1 MIPILHHLPHQH
13 QEVKGDSHA
22 HADARRE
29 IGRFAWAPPAKMT
42 NVNHEP
48 ETIALDLPDG
58 RVLQVMVSGPP
69 DGVPLVWHH
78 GTPGCAWQLRYRSS
92 ETHARG
98 LRYVTYTRAGA
109 AGSTRRPGRSVA
121 HVAEDVAAI
130 LDHLKADRCLVG
142 GNSGGGP
149 HALATGAVLP
159 DRVAAVL
166 CVCGIKPY
174 VGEPDFLDGMGE
186 ANVEEFEL
194 ALQGEDA
201 LRPFVMKDRAGIID
215 ADPDGVIET
224 LATLLP
230 EVDRSILRSEVGLD
244 VIYGLQAGVIE
255 VDGWI
260 DDDLA
265 FIRDWGFDPRKLT
278 VPSYVWQGSADLM
291 VPFHHAEWLANN
303 IPGVVPHFLDGE
315 GHLSVLVGR
324 FGTMVDELLPHL

>member
-1 MIPILHHLPHQH
+1 M
-13 QEVKGDSHA
+13 A
-22 HADARRE
+22 N
-29 IGRFAWAPPAKMT
+29 MT
-42 NVNHEP
+42 NES
-48 ETIALDLPDG
+48 ETIALALRDG
-58 RVLQVMVSGPP
+58 RVLEMIVSGPP

-78 GTPGCAWQLRYRSS
+78 GTPGCARQFRYRQN

-98 LRYVTYTRAGA
+98 LRYVTYSRAGA

-121 HVAEDVAAI
+121 DVAADVAAI
-130 LDHLKADRCLVG
+130 LDHLEADRCLVG

-149 HALATGAVLP
+149 HALATGALLP

-194 ALQGEDA
+194 ALQGEEA

-215 ADPDGVIET
+215 AKPEGIIET

-230 EVDRSILRSEVGLD
+230 EVDRGILRGDAGLD
-244 VIYGLQAGVIE
+244 IIRGLQGGVIE

-265 FIRDWGFDPRKLT
+265 FTRDWGFDPRKLS
-278 VPSYVWQGSADLM
+278 VPAYIWQGSADLM
-291 VPFHHAEWLANN
+291 VPFHHAQWLARNV
-303 IPGVVPHFLDGE
+303 PGVVSHLLDGE
-315 GHLSVLVGR
+315 GHFSVLVGR
-324 FGTMVDELLPHL
+324 FGAMVDELLPHL

>member
-1 MIPILHHLPHQH
+1 M
-13 QEVKGDSHA
+13 A
-22 HADARRE
+22 N
-29 IGRFAWAPPAKMT
+29 MT
-42 NVNHEP
+42 NES
-48 ETIALDLPDG
+48 ETIALALRDG
-58 RVLQVMVSGPP
+58 RVLEMIVSGPP

-78 GTPGCAWQLRYRSS
+78 GTPGCARQFRYRQN

-98 LRYVTYTRAGA
+98 LRYVTYSRAGA

-121 HVAEDVAAI
+121 DFAADVAAI
-130 LDHLKADRCLVG
+130 LDHLEADRCLVG

-149 HALATGAVLP
+149 HALATGALLP
-159 DRVAAVL
+159 DRVTAVL

-194 ALQGEDA
+194 ALQGEEA

-215 ADPDGVIET
+215 AKPEGIIET

-230 EVDRSILRSEVGLD
+230 EVDRGILRGDAGLD
-244 VIYGLQAGVIE
+244 IIRGLQGGVIE

-265 FIRDWGFDPRKLT
+265 FTRDWGFDPRKLS
-278 VPSYVWQGSADLM
+278 VPAYIWQGSADLM
-291 VPFHHAEWLANN
+291 VPFHHAQWLASNV
-303 IPGVVPHFLDGE
+303 PGVVSHLLDGE
-315 GHLSVLVGR
+315 GHFSVLVGR
-324 FGTMVDELLPHL
+324 FGAMVDELLPHL

>member
-1 MIPILHHLPHQH
+1 VTLVRTGRKRIHPYARPDKMASMSHGPQMI
-13 QEVKGDSHA
+13 S
-22 HADARRE
+22 
-29 IGRFAWAPPAKMT
+29 
-42 NVNHEP
+42 
-48 ETIALDLPDG
+48 LDLPDG
-58 RVLQVMVSGPP
+58 RMLQVIVSGPP

-78 GTPGCAWQLRYRSS
+78 GTPGCAWQLRYRQN
-92 ETHARG
+92 EAHARG

-109 AGSTRRPGRSVA
+109 AGSTRRPGRSVGDI
-121 HVAEDVAAI
+121 AEDVAAI
-130 LDHLKADRCLVG
+130 LDHLDADRCLVG

-149 HALATGAVLP
+149 HALATGALLP

-194 ALQGEDA
+194 ALQGEEA

-215 ADPDGVIET
+215 SDPEGIIET

-230 EVDRSILRSEVGLD
+230 EVDRGVLRGEAGLD
-244 VIYGLQAGVIE
+244 IIRGLKGGVVE

-265 FIRDWGFDPRKLT
+265 FIQDWGIDPRELA
-278 VPSYVWQGSADLM
+278 VPTHVWQGSADLM
-291 VPFHHAEWLANN
+291 VPFHHAEWLASN
-303 IPGVVPHFLDGE
+303 IPGVVPHLLDGE
-315 GHLSVLVGR
+315 GHFSVLVGR
-324 FGTMVDELLPHL
+324 FGAMVDELLPHLNQKQGA

>member
-1 MIPILHHLPHQH
+1 M
-13 QEVKGDSHA
+13 A
-22 HADARRE
+22 N
-29 IGRFAWAPPAKMT
+29 MT
-42 NVNHEP
+42 NES
-48 ETIALDLPDG
+48 ETIALTLRDG
-58 RVLQVMVSGPP
+58 RVLEMIVSGPP

-78 GTPGCAWQLRYRSS
+78 GTPGCARQFRYRQN

-98 LRYVTYTRAGA
+98 LRYITYSRAGA

-121 HVAEDVAAI
+121 DVAADVAAI
-130 LDHLKADRCLVG
+130 LDHLEADRCLVG

-149 HALATGAVLP
+149 HALATGALLP

-166 CVCGIKPY
+166 CVCGIKPS

-194 ALQGEDA
+194 ALQGEEA

-215 ADPDGVIET
+215 AQPEGIIET

-230 EVDRSILRSEVGLD
+230 EVDRGILRGDAGLD
-244 VIYGLQAGVIE
+244 IIRGLQGGVIE

-265 FIRDWGFDPRKLT
+265 FIREWGFNPRELS
-278 VPSYVWQGSADLM
+278 VPTYIWQGSADLM
-291 VPFHHAEWLANN
+291 VPFHHAEWLASN
-303 IPGVVPHFLDGE
+303 IPGAVPHLLDGE
-315 GHLSVLVGR
+315 GHFSVLVGR
-324 FGTMVDELLPHL
+324 FGAMVDELLPHLSQ

>member
-1 MIPILHHLPHQH
+1 M
-13 QEVKGDSHA
+13 A
-22 HADARRE
+22 N
-29 IGRFAWAPPAKMT
+29 MT
-42 NVNHEP
+42 NES
-48 ETIALDLPDG
+48 ETIALALRDG
-58 RVLQVMVSGPP
+58 RVLEMIVSGPP

-78 GTPGCAWQLRYRSS
+78 GTPGCARQFRYRQN

-98 LRYVTYTRAGA
+98 LRYVTYSRAGA
-109 AGSTRRPGRSVA
+109 AGSSRRPGRSVA
-121 HVAEDVAAI
+121 DVAADVAAV
-130 LDHLKADRCLVG
+130 LDHLGADRCLVG

-149 HALATGAVLP
+149 HALATGALLP

-194 ALQGEDA
+194 ALQGEEA

-215 ADPDGVIET
+215 ADPEGIIET

-230 EVDRSILRSEVGLD
+230 EVDRGILRGDAGLD
-244 VIYGLQAGVIE
+244 IIRGLQGGVIE

-265 FIRDWGFDPRKLT
+265 FTRDWSFDPRKFS
-278 VPSYVWQGSADLM
+278 VPAYIWQGSADLM
-291 VPFHHAEWLANN
+291 VPFHHAQWLASN
-303 IPGVVPHFLDGE
+303 IPGAVSHLLDGE
-315 GHLSVLVGR
+315 GHFSVLVGR
-324 FGTMVDELLPHL
+324 FGAMVDELLPHL

>member
-1 MIPILHHLPHQH
+1 M
-13 QEVKGDSHA
+13 A
-22 HADARRE
+22 N
-29 IGRFAWAPPAKMT
+29 MT
-42 NVNHEP
+42 NES
-48 ETIALDLPDG
+48 ETIALDLRDG
-58 RVLQVMVSGPP
+58 RVLEMIVSGPP

-78 GTPGCAWQLRYRSS
+78 GTPGCARQFRYRQN

-98 LRYVTYTRAGA
+98 LRYVTYSRAGA

-121 HVAEDVAAI
+121 DVAADVAAI
-130 LDHLKADRCLVG
+130 LDHLEADRCLVG

-149 HALATGAVLP
+149 HALATGALLP
-159 DRVAAVL
+159 DRVTAVL

-194 ALQGEDA
+194 ALQGEEA

-215 ADPDGVIET
+215 AKPEGIIET

-230 EVDRSILRSEVGLD
+230 EVDRGILRGDAGLD
-244 VIYGLQAGVIE
+244 IIRGLQGGVIE

-265 FIRDWGFDPRKLT
+265 FTRDWGFDPRTLS
-278 VPSYVWQGSADLM
+278 VPAYIWQGSADLM
-291 VPFHHAEWLANN
+291 VPFHHAQWLASNV
-303 IPGVVPHFLDGE
+303 PGVVSHLLDGE
-315 GHLSVLVGR
+315 GHFSVLVGR
-324 FGTMVDELLPHL
+324 FGAMVDELLPHL

>member
-1 MIPILHHLPHQH
+1 
-13 QEVKGDSHA
+13 
-22 HADARRE
+22 
-29 IGRFAWAPPAKMT
+29 MT
-42 NVNHEP
+42 NES
-48 ETIALDLPDG
+48 ETIALALRDG
-58 RVLQVMVSGPP
+58 RMLETIVSGPP

-78 GTPGCAWQLRYRSS
+78 GTPGCARQFRYRQN

-98 LRYVTYTRAGA
+98 LRYITYSRAGA

-121 HVAEDVAAI
+121 DVAADVAAI
-130 LDHLKADRCLVG
+130 LDHLEADRCLVG

-149 HALATGAVLP
+149 HALATGALLP

-166 CVCGIKPY
+166 CVCGIKPS

-194 ALQGEDA
+194 ALQGEEA

-215 ADPDGVIET
+215 AQPEGIIET

-230 EVDRSILRSEVGLD
+230 EVDRGILRGDAGLD
-244 VIYGLQAGVIE
+244 IIRGLQGGVIE

-265 FIRDWGFDPRKLT
+265 FTRDWGFDPRKLS
-278 VPSYVWQGSADLM
+278 VPAYIWQGSADLM
-291 VPFHHAEWLANN
+291 VPFHHAHWLASN
-303 IPGVVPHFLDGE
+303 IPGVVSHLLDGE
-315 GHLSVLVGR
+315 GHFSVLVGR
-324 FGTMVDELLPHL
+324 FGAMVDELLPHL

>member
-1 MIPILHHLPHQH
+1 
-13 QEVKGDSHA
+13 
-22 HADARRE
+22 
-29 IGRFAWAPPAKMT
+29 MT
-42 NVNHEP
+42 NES
-48 ETIALDLPDG
+48 ETIALALRDG
-58 RVLQVMVSGPP
+58 RVLEMIVSGPP

-78 GTPGCAWQLRYRSS
+78 GTPGCARQFRYRQN

-98 LRYVTYTRAGA
+98 LRYVTYSRAGA

-121 HVAEDVAAI
+121 DVAADVAAI
-130 LDHLKADRCLVG
+130 LDHLEADRCLVG

-149 HALATGAVLP
+149 HALATGALLP

-174 VGEPDFLDGMGE
+174 VGEPDVLDGMGE

-194 ALQGEDA
+194 ALQGEEA

-215 ADPDGVIET
+215 AKPEGIIET

-230 EVDRSILRSEVGLD
+230 EVDRGILRGDAGLD
-244 VIYGLQAGVIE
+244 IIRGLQGGVIE

-265 FIRDWGFDPRKLT
+265 FTRDWGFDPRKLS
-278 VPSYVWQGSADLM
+278 VPAYIWQGSADLM
-291 VPFHHAEWLANN
+291 VPFHHAQWLASNV
-303 IPGVVPHFLDGE
+303 PGVVSHLLDGE
-315 GHLSVLVGR
+315 GHFSVLVGR
-324 FGTMVDELLPHL
+324 FGAMVDELLPHL

>member
-1 MIPILHHLPHQH
+1 M
-13 QEVKGDSHA
+13 A
-22 HADARRE
+22 N
-29 IGRFAWAPPAKMT
+29 MT
-42 NVNHEP
+42 NES
-48 ETIALDLPDG
+48 ETIALALRDG
-58 RVLQVMVSGPP
+58 RVLEMIVSGPP

-78 GTPGCAWQLRYRSS
+78 GTPGCARQFRYRQN

-98 LRYVTYTRAGA
+98 LRYVTYSRAGA

-121 HVAEDVAAI
+121 DVAADVAAI
-130 LDHLKADRCLVG
+130 LDHLEADRCLVG

-149 HALATGAVLP
+149 HALATGALLP

-186 ANVEEFEL
+186 ANIEEFEL
-194 ALQGEDA
+194 ALQGEEA

-215 ADPDGVIET
+215 AKPEGIIET

-230 EVDRSILRSEVGLD
+230 EVDRGILRGDAGLD
-244 VIYGLQAGVIE
+244 IIRGLQGGVIE

-265 FIRDWGFDPRKLT
+265 FTRDWGFDPRKLS
-278 VPSYVWQGSADLM
+278 VPAYIWQGSADLM
-291 VPFHHAEWLANN
+291 VPFHHAQWLASNV
-303 IPGVVPHFLDGE
+303 PGVVSHLLDGE
-315 GHLSVLVGR
+315 GPFSVLVGR
-324 FGTMVDELLPHL
+324 FGAMVDELLPHR

>member
-1 MIPILHHLPHQH
+1 M
-13 QEVKGDSHA
+13 A
-22 HADARRE
+22 N
-29 IGRFAWAPPAKMT
+29 MT
-42 NVNHEP
+42 NES
-48 ETIALDLPDG
+48 ETIALALRDG
-58 RVLQVMVSGPP
+58 RVLEMIVSGPP

-78 GTPGCAWQLRYRSS
+78 GTPGCARQFRYRQN

-98 LRYVTYTRAGA
+98 LRYVTYSRAGA

-121 HVAEDVAAI
+121 DVAADVAAI
-130 LDHLKADRCLVG
+130 LDHLEADRCLVG

-149 HALATGAVLP
+149 HALATGAFLP

-194 ALQGEDA
+194 ALQGEEA

-215 ADPDGVIET
+215 AKPEGIIET

-230 EVDRSILRSEVGLD
+230 EVDRGILRGDAGLD
-244 VIYGLQAGVIE
+244 IIRGLQGGVIE

-265 FIRDWGFDPRKLT
+265 FTRDWGFDPRKLS
-278 VPSYVWQGSADLM
+278 VPAYIWQGSADLM
-291 VPFHHAEWLANN
+291 VPFHHAQWLARNV
-303 IPGVVPHFLDGE
+303 PGVVSHLLDGE
-315 GHLSVLVGR
+315 GHFSVLVGR
-324 FGTMVDELLPHL
+324 FGAMVDELLPHL

>member
-1 MIPILHHLPHQH
+1 M
-13 QEVKGDSHA
+13 A
-22 HADARRE
+22 N
-29 IGRFAWAPPAKMT
+29 MT
-42 NVNHEP
+42 NES
-48 ETIALDLPDG
+48 ETIALALRDG
-58 RVLQVMVSGPP
+58 RVLEMIVSGPP

-78 GTPGCAWQLRYRSS
+78 GTPGCARQFRYRQN

-98 LRYVTYTRAGA
+98 LRYVTYSRAGA

-121 HVAEDVAAI
+121 DVAADVAAI
-130 LDHLKADRCLVG
+130 LDHLEADRCLVG

-149 HALATGAVLP
+149 HALATGAFLP

-194 ALQGEDA
+194 ALQGEEA

-215 ADPDGVIET
+215 AKPEGIIET

-230 EVDRSILRSEVGLD
+230 EVDRGILRGDAGLD
-244 VIYGLQAGVIE
+244 IIRGLQGGVIE

-265 FIRDWGFDPRKLT
+265 FARDWGFDPRKLS
-278 VPSYVWQGSADLM
+278 VPAYIWQGSADLM
-291 VPFHHAEWLANN
+291 VPFHHAQWLASNV
-303 IPGVVPHFLDGE
+303 PGVVSHLLDGE
-315 GHLSVLVGR
+315 GHFSVLVGR
-324 FGTMVDELLPHL
+324 FGAMVDELLPHR

>member
-1 MIPILHHLPHQH
+1 M
-13 QEVKGDSHA
+13 A
-22 HADARRE
+22 N
-29 IGRFAWAPPAKMT
+29 MT
-42 NVNHEP
+42 NES
-48 ETIALDLPDG
+48 ETIALALRDG
-58 RVLQVMVSGPP
+58 RVLEMIVSGPP

-78 GTPGCAWQLRYRSS
+78 GTPGCARQFRYRQN

-98 LRYVTYTRAGA
+98 LRYVTYSRAGA

-121 HVAEDVAAI
+121 DVAADVAAI
-130 LDHLKADRCLVG
+130 LDHLEADRCLVG

-149 HALATGAVLP
+149 HALATGALLP

-186 ANVEEFEL
+186 ANIEEFEL
-194 ALQGEDA
+194 ALQGEEA

-215 ADPDGVIET
+215 AKPEGIIET

-230 EVDRSILRSEVGLD
+230 EVDRGILRGDAGLD
-244 VIYGLQAGVIE
+244 IIRGLQGGVIE

-265 FIRDWGFDPRKLT
+265 FARDWGFDPRKLS
-278 VPSYVWQGSADLM
+278 VPAYIWQGSADLM
-291 VPFHHAEWLANN
+291 VPFHHAQWLASNV
-303 IPGVVPHFLDGE
+303 PGVVSHLLDGE
-315 GHLSVLVGR
+315 GHFSVLVGR
-324 FGTMVDELLPHL
+324 FGAMVDELLPHR

>member
-1 MIPILHHLPHQH
+1 
-13 QEVKGDSHA
+13 
-22 HADARRE
+22 
-29 IGRFAWAPPAKMT
+29 MT
-42 NVNHEP
+42 NES
-48 ETIALDLPDG
+48 ETIALTLRDG
-58 RVLQVMVSGPP
+58 RVLEMIVSGPP

-78 GTPGCAWQLRYRSS
+78 GTPGCARQFRYRQH

-98 LRYVTYTRAGA
+98 LRYVTYSRAGA

-121 HVAEDVAAI
+121 DVAADVAAI
-130 LDHLKADRCLVG
+130 LDHLEADRCLVG

-149 HALATGAVLP
+149 HALATGALLS

-194 ALQGEDA
+194 ALQGEEA

-215 ADPDGVIET
+215 AQPEGIIET

-230 EVDRSILRSEVGLD
+230 EVDRGILRGDAGLD
-244 VIYGLQAGVIE
+244 IIRGLQGGVID

-265 FIRDWGFDPRKLT
+265 FTRDWGFDPRKLS
-278 VPSYVWQGSADLM
+278 VPAYIWQGSADLM
-291 VPFHHAEWLANN
+291 VPFHHAHWLVSN
-303 IPGVVPHFLDGE
+303 IPGVVSHLLDGE
-315 GHLSVLVGR
+315 GHFSVLVGR
-324 FGTMVDELLPHL
+324 FGAMVDELLPHL

>member
-1 MIPILHHLPHQH
+1 
-13 QEVKGDSHA
+13 
-22 HADARRE
+22 
-29 IGRFAWAPPAKMT
+29 MT
-42 NVNHEP
+42 NES
-48 ETIALDLPDG
+48 ETIALALRDG
-58 RVLQVMVSGPP
+58 RVLEMIVSGPP

-78 GTPGCAWQLRYRSS
+78 GTPGCARQFRYRQN

-98 LRYVTYTRAGA
+98 LRYVTYSRAGA
-109 AGSTRRPGRSVA
+109 AGSSRRPGRSVA
-121 HVAEDVAAI
+121 DVAADVAAV
-130 LDHLKADRCLVG
+130 LDHLGADRCLVG

-149 HALATGAVLP
+149 HALATGALLP

-194 ALQGEDA
+194 ALQGEEA

-215 ADPDGVIET
+215 ADPEGIIET

-230 EVDRSILRSEVGLD
+230 EVDRGILRGDAGLD
-244 VIYGLQAGVIE
+244 IIRGLQGGLIE

-265 FIRDWGFDPRKLT
+265 FTRDWSFDPRKFS
-278 VPSYVWQGSADLM
+278 VPAYIWQGGADLM
-291 VPFHHAEWLANN
+291 VPFHHAQWLASN
-303 IPGVVPHFLDGE
+303 IPGAVSHLLDGE
-315 GHLSVLVGR
+315 GHFSVLVGR
-324 FGTMVDELLPHL
+324 FGAMVDELLPHL